1 VKRALGAGFV
11 VVITFIVG
19 ATVWS
24 VASTMADG
32 VTIAHSFDDH
42 CSEPSDVVFPSGSC
56 ARVFRAEDFAAK
68 RATLTLTVTRTGNG
82 AREIGYTYENRTST
96 LRSFDWTLVE
106 LTTPS
111 GERVTCAG
119 DDTTQRY
126 PAPPSTAKV
135 SDYGCGDVGP
145 PGRYFISYDRVEAG
159 HLDVRSSADGNRVR
173 ATA

>member
-1 VKRALGAGFV
+1 VKRALALGYLVLF
-11 VVITFIVG
+11 TFIVG

-32 VTIAHSFDDH
+32 VTVAHSFDDH
-42 CSEPSDVVFPSGSC
+42 CSEPSNVVFPSGSC
-56 ARVFRAEDFAAK
+56 APPLDAEDFAAR
-68 RATLTLTVTRTGNG
+68 RATITLTITRTANG

-96 LRSFDWTLVE
+96 LRSFDWALVE

-111 GERVTCAG
+111 GARVTCAG

-126 PAPPSTAKV
+126 PAPPSTPKV
-135 SDYGCGDVGP
+135 SDYGCAEVGP
-145 PGRYFISYDRVEAG
+145 PGRYTVSYDGVQAAHVE
-159 HLDVRSSADGNRVR
+159 VPSSADGNRVR